1 MIDFSKKPKGTG
13 NVFYNKTKTS
23 DKQPDKTGTVE
34 LPKELL
40 KELVEEVKAGGT
52 PTLRIAQW
60 DRVSKE
66 KQTPYMYTTLE
77 TPIKNEEPKAEVD
90 DIDLPF

>member
-1 MIDFSKKPKGTG
+1 MCIRDR
-13 NVFYNKTKTS
+13 TKTS

-77 TPIKNEEPKAEVD
+77 TPIKKEEPKAEVD